1 MSGRLAPSSPARTRP
16 GGPRLALLRA
26 GWRDP
31 GAWTRYRAARW
42 AGALLLMSGALFLP
56 PLPAGHPALLRAA
69 GCLAGCA
76 CGYGLPALWLR
87 QRVRRRQA
95 VITQALPDLLDLL
108 MLCLEAGLSLEQSFG
123 RLAREFARFSPLLAQ
138 ELHAL
143 SFELEAGRGRLIAL
157 RHFAWRIG
165 VPAVDSLVSLLAQ
178 AERFGTRVSDA
189 LAAQAEQVRRER
201 RRSAERAAAVIGLKL
216 LFPLVFCIFPG
227 LLVVL
232 VGPAF
237 IGIYRTLQ

>member
-1 MSGRLAPSSPARTRP
+1 MSGSPASPLFASEQTDRVQ
-16 GGPRLALLRA
+16 LALLRA
-26 GWRDP
+26 GWRSP
-31 GAWTRYRAARW
+31 GARARYRATRW

-56 PLPAGHPALLRAA
+56 SLPAGHPALLRTTGCMV
-69 GCLAGCA
+69 GCL

-87 QRVRRRQA
+87 QQVRRRQA
-95 VITQALPDLLDLL
+95 AITQALPDLLDLL
-108 MLCLEAGLSLEQSFG
+108 MLCVEAGLSLEQSIG
-123 RLAREFARFSPLLAQ
+123 RLARELARFSPLLAQ
-138 ELHAL
+138 ELHVL
-143 SFELEAGRGRLIAL
+143 SFELDAGRGRLIAL